1 MDNMVFTLV
10 GGIFVIAITF
20 SLLYRLS
27 NLGGKAT
34 AFIMALVVSFI
45 YLTYA
50 AIFWPGADVF
60 AIHIAVYLVLV
71 YVMGIITSQRDAR
84 KESGKSGFGLH
95 WAPASITAF
104 FIFLIIADSMF
115 IMVATKGIDYD
126 LAQWLLPKPQSG
138 ATVSSNFPG
147 TVSNDYQEKE
157 QQYNAYLNRVREQS
171 ERGWQVKKGWLGEP
185 KVGQTS
191 MFRVTVK
198 DKQGKP
204 VEKANVTGSFMRPGN
219 VKVDQNFTMQEI
231 AAGDYFIAVSLSEQG
246 TWNLALKIVHP
257 QGKHELVA
265 TTTVSAASES
275 ADNNK

>member
-1 MDNMVFTLV
+1 MDNMVVTLV
-10 GGIFVIAITF
+10 GGIFIIAIVF
-20 SLLYRLS
+20 ALVYRLTPLS
-27 NLGGKAT
+27 GKAT
-34 AFIMALVVSFI
+34 AFVMAIVVSFF

-71 YVMGIITSQRDAR
+71 YIMGIITSQRDAR
-84 KESGKSGFGLH
+84 KESGKSGFGVH

-126 LAQWLLPKPQSG
+126 MAQWLLPKPQSG

-147 TVSNDYQEKE
+147 TVSHDFQEKE

-171 ERGWQVKKGWLGEP
+171 ERGWQVNKGWLGEP

-191 MFRVTVK
+191 MFRVTVT

-204 VEKANVTGSFMRPGN
+204 VEKAQVTGRFMRPGN
-219 VKVDQNFTMQEI
+219 MKVDQSFTMKEK
-231 AAGDYFIAVSLSEQG
+231 APGDYFIALSLAEQG

-257 QGKHELVA
+257 LGKHELVA
-265 TTTVSAASES
+265 TTTVSTS
-275 ADNNK
+275 DTNK